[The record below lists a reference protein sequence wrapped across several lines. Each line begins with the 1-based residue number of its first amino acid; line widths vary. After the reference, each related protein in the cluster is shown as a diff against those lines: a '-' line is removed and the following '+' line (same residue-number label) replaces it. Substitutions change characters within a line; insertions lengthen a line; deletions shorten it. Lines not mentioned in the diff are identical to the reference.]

1 MFKGI
6 SNEFKVGVLA
16 VISIC
21 IFFVGYNFMMGRDNI
36 FSRGR
41 DFYVRY
47 NNTQGLSI
55 GTKVMFNGFKV
66 GMLRSLKMGDD
77 QMIVAKIEIT
87 ADMPIPKDSKI
98 KLESALLGGVTLKLI
113 LGTSQELAEDED
125 ELAAEY
131 SKDIFD
137 MVNTRIVNVTNSADS
152 VMATLNDFFHKDG
165 LNSAVRELPVVLNE
179 LTRTIA
185 EIRSTIELIQPGLIA
200 TSKGM
205 NDFSNNLPEYDRQL
219 REGLGH
225 FNQVGRQVDS
235 VRVDELLNNLSVSSA
250 KLASV
255 LTRLDEGQGS
265 AGMLLKDERLYA
277 DIVRTNADL
286 QKVILDLKKYP
297 EKYIPVP
304 GTKKQRKKA
313 KKASA
318 KDTAIWSAAS

>member
-1 MFKGI
+1 
-6 SNEFKVGVLA
+6 
-16 VISIC
+16 
-21 IFFVGYNFMMGRDNI
+21 MMGRDNI

-137 MVNTRIVNVTNSADS
+137 MVNTRILNVTNSADS

-185 EIRSTIELIQPGLIA
+185 EIRSTIELVQPGLIA

-265 AGMLLKDERLYA
+265 AGMLLNDERLYA
-277 DIVRTNADL
+277 DILRTNADL

>member
-1 MFKGI
+1 
-6 SNEFKVGVLA
+6 
-16 VISIC
+16 
-21 IFFVGYNFMMGRDNI
+21 
-36 FSRGR
+36 
-41 DFYVRY
+41 
-47 NNTQGLSI
+47 
-55 GTKVMFNGFKV
+55 
-66 GMLRSLKMGDD
+66 MLRSLKMGDD
-77 QMIVAKIEIT
+77 QMIVANIEIT

-98 KLESALLGGVTLKLI
+98 KLESALLGGVTLKLL

-165 LNSAVRELPVVLNE
+165 LNSAVRELPVVLTE

-185 EIRSTIELIQPGLIA
+185 EIRSTVNLIQPGLIA
-200 TSKGM
+200 TAKGM

-255 LTRLDEGQGS
+255 LTRLDEGKGS

>member
-1 MFKGI
+1 
-6 SNEFKVGVLA
+6 
-16 VISIC
+16 
-21 IFFVGYNFMMGRDNI
+21 MMGRDNI

-77 QMIVAKIEIT
+77 QMIVANIEIT

-185 EIRSTIELIQPGLIA
+185 EIRSTIELVQPGLIA

-265 AGMLLKDERLYA
+265 AGMLLNDERLYA
-277 DIVRTNADL
+277 DILRTNADL

-304 GTKKQRKKA
+304 GTKKQRKMA

>member
-1 MFKGI
+1 
-6 SNEFKVGVLA
+6 
-16 VISIC
+16 
-21 IFFVGYNFMMGRDNI
+21 MMGRDNI